1 MPRIIYR
8 YILKEICLVFGI
20 SLVTFTFILL
30 VAKIFT
36 FTDLVVNKG
45 VSPVVLIHL
54 IGYKLP
60 YFFVFTFPMSILMA
74 TLVTFLR
81 LSHDHEITALKAS
94 GVSLTQLLPPVLM
107 LSVFAH
113 LITTFMAVYLIPEGN
128 RAFKGLVDELTQQK
142 AYVGITPRIF
152 IDDFEGLVLY
162 VNSVDTSGRYLENIF
177 IADERD
183 PGLSHAII
191 AQKGVVMGNAQT
203 KAKGLALRLSD
214 GEIHYDSKDLKNTD
228 TVQFNTYEL
237 SLDLTQSAKS
247 SGPGELG
254 ESEMRL
260 KELWEEIQKVET
272 KDVKYNMLV
281 MEFHEKFSVPFS
293 CLILGF
299 IGLAIAVQSKAYG
312 FSASVAMALGV
323 FLVYYVLLSAAKSF
337 GESGAIPPAL
347 GMWMPNLLLGALS
360 TVMFVSAC
368 RERPMRSL
376 EVLIRIAEKVKS
388 LFPFPGGQKTP

>member
-152 IDDFEGLVLY
+152 IDDFDGLVLY
-162 VNSVDTSGRYLENIF
+162 VNSVDTSGRYLEKIF

-203 KAKGLALRLSD
+203 KGLALRLSD

-312 FSASVAMALGV
+312 FSAGVAMALGV

>member
-152 IDDFEGLVLY
+152 IDDFDGLVLY
-162 VNSVDTSGRYLENIF
+162 VNSVDTSGRYLEKIF

-203 KAKGLALRLSD
+203 KGLALRLSD

>member
-1 MPRIIYR
+1 MPRLIYR
-8 YILKEICLVFGI
+8 YILKELSLVFGI

-74 TLVTFLR
+74 TLITFLR
-81 LSHDHEITALKAS
+81 LSQDHEITALKAS
-94 GVSLTQLLPPVLM
+94 GVSLTQILPPVLA

-113 LITTFMAVYLIPEGN
+113 LATTFMAVYLMPEGN
-128 RAFKGLVDELTQQK
+128 RAFKGLVQQLAQQK
-142 AYVGITPRIF
+142 AYVGISPRIF
-152 IDDFEGLVLY
+152 IDDFQDLVLY
-162 VNSVDTSGRYLENIF
+162 VNSVDTSGRYLEKIF

-203 KAKGLALRLSD
+203 KGLALRLSN
-214 GEIHYDSKDLKNTD
+214 GEIHYDSKDLKSTD

-237 SLDLTQSAKS
+237 SLEMPQSAES

-260 KELWEEIQKVET
+260 KELWAEIQKLET
-272 KDVKYNMLV
+272 EDVKYNMLV
-281 MEFHEKFSVPFS
+281 MEFHEKFAVPFS

-299 IGLAIAVQSKAYG
+299 IGLAIGVQSKAYG
-312 FSASVAMALGV
+312 FSAGVAMALGV

-347 GMWMPNLLLGALS
+347 GMWMPNLLLGGLS
-360 TVMFVSAC
+360 MAMFISAC

-376 EVLIRIAEKVKS
+376 ELLMAIAEKIKS
-388 LFPFPGGQKTP
+388 LFPFPGGKKAP

>member
-113 LITTFMAVYLIPEGN
+113 LTTTFMAVYLIPEGN
-128 RAFKGLVDELTQQK
+128 RAFKGLVDELTRQK

-152 IDDFEGLVLY
+152 IDDFDGLVLY
-162 VNSVDTSGRYLENIF
+162 VNSVDTSGRYLEKIF

-203 KAKGLALRLSD
+203 KGLALRLSD

-312 FSASVAMALGV
+312 FSAGVAMALGV
-323 FLVYYVLLSAAKSF
+323 FLGYYVLLSAAKSF

-347 GMWMPNLLLGALS
+347 GMWMPNILLGALS
-360 TVMFVSAC
+360 TAMFVSAC
-368 RERPMRSL
+368 RERPMKSL
-376 EVLIRIAEKVKS
+376 ELFVRIAEKVRS

>member
-152 IDDFEGLVLY
+152 IDDFDGLVLY

-203 KAKGLALRLSD
+203 KGLALRLSD

-312 FSASVAMALGV
+312 FSAGVAMALGV